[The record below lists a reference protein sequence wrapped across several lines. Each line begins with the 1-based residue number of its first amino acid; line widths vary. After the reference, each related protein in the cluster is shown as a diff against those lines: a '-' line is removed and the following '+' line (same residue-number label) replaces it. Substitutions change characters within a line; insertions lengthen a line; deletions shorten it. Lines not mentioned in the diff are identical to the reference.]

1 MTTSPGRIWEID
13 FLRGIAILLMTVF
26 HLVFDLVEY
35 KGFNLSYL
43 DGFWYYEG
51 RLSAIAFMIIA
62 GVSATLSGR
71 HLRRGLIV
79 LGCGLVITLVTY
91 VFDPRTYIRFGILH
105 MLGSCM
111 LLYPLV
117 QRLQSGWLVTAGSLA
132 IIAGLWT
139 RRLSVSSSLL
149 LPLGIMPLDFIS
161 VDYYPLLPWSG
172 LFLYGAALGRTFY
185 RQKRSLL
192 PYFSFLQPLIV
203 LGRHSLVY
211 YLLHQPALL
220 AILSI
225 VA

>member
-1 MTTSPGRIWEID
+1 MTTSPGRIWEVD
-13 FLRGIAILLMTVF
+13 FLRGIAIILMTVF

-35 KGFNLSYL
+35 KGLNLSYL

-51 RLSAIAFMIIA
+51 RLSAIAFMVIA

-71 HLRRGLIV
+71 HIRRGLLV

-91 VFDPRTYIRFGILH
+91 FFDPRTYIRFGILH

-117 QRLQSGWLVTAGSLA
+117 QRLQSGWLAMAGSLA
-132 IIAGLWT
+132 IVAGLWT
-139 RRLSVSSSLL
+139 RHLSVSSSLL
-149 LPLGIMPLDFIS
+149 LPLGIMPLDFVS

-172 LFLYGAALGRTFY
+172 LFLYGAALGKAFY

-192 PYFSFLQPLIV
+192 PYFPFAQPLIV
-203 LGRHSLVY
+203 MGRHSLAY
-211 YLLHQPALL
+211 YLLHQPVLL

-225 VA
+225 VD